1 MREKDLWNNLAS
13 SGLFNCN
20 YAMIIGSLVIDKK
33 KCDANIL
40 NELERF
46 G

>member
-33 KCDANIL
+33 NVML
-40 NELERF
+40 TFLTN
-46 G
+46 